1 MTNVSTGQ
9 TRFYTPETMVYAAA
23 RARSRCSLATWPNS
37 SLRAASRSTQ
47 SRLGSAIA
55 ALLDDSDRWVT
66 GQRIE
71 ASGVHP

>member
-9 TRFYTPETMVYAAA
+9 TRFYAPQPVLYATA
-23 RARSRCSLATWPNS
+23 RAGSRCSLATWLKS
-37 SLRAASRSTQ
+37 SLRAVSGSTQ
-47 SRLGSAIA
+47 SRLA
-55 ALLDDSDRWVT
+55 APSLLDDSNRWVT

>member
-9 TRFYTPETMVYAAA
+9 TRFYTPEPIVYAAA
-23 RARSRCSLATWPNS
+23 SADRGVHSPPGPRAR
-37 SLRAASRSTQ
+37 AARHRVNTIA
-47 SRLGSAIA
+47 LGSAIA
-55 ALLDDSDRWVT
+55 ALLDDGNRWVT